1 MKLTPLDIHHKEF
14 RHSLRGYAEDEVDQ
28 FLDQVADELER
39 LFKENIDLSE
49 RLEAAQVKI
58 NEFELQRQTIN
69 NTLMAA
75 QRSADDIGARATSEA
90 ESVLREAEV
99 KAKDII
105 HNALTKKQAVAQEL
119 IRIKQAEEDFRARY
133 TTLLETN
140 LRAVSEIA
148 LPSDVDVLL
157 GETGQG
163 VVGDV
168 KVRTASQPI
177 AERSEDPRAAA
188 VDSGRQQDMPKSGGE
203 SSPSTPDANEEAQR
217 ARLLETRVM
226 PPVGQSTSGFV
237 QSVTLGEVDS
247 TEIPDDVE
255 LVEPGEFE
263 MPSFDILGERD
274 DDMDI
279 EEID

>member
-14 RHSLRGYAEDEVDQ
+14 RHALRGYAEDEVDQ

-49 RLEAAQVKI
+49 RLEAMQQKV

-69 NTLMAA
+69 NTLVAA
-75 QRSADDIGARATSEA
+75 QRSADDIVARATGDA
-90 ESVLREAEV
+90 DATVREAEV
-99 KAKDII
+99 KAKEII
-105 HNALTKKQAVAQEL
+105 HNALSKKQAVANEL
-119 IRIKQAEEDFRARY
+119 IRIKQAEEEFRARY
-133 TTLLETN
+133 KSLLESN

-157 GETGQG
+157 GETDDG

-168 KVRTASQPI
+168 AVRA
-177 AERSEDPRAAA
+177 AEPSVPESRPMAPVPARSEFDTPSEFTAAA
-188 VDSGRQQDMPKSGGE
+188 PEAPPAVQM
-203 SSPSTPDANEEAQR
+203 PDATQA
-217 ARLLETRVM
+217 M
-226 PPVGQSTSGFV
+226 PPVESAAPGFV
-237 QSVTLGEVDS
+237 QSVAFGEVAS
-247 TEIPDDVE
+247 PDVPDEVE
-255 LVEPGEFE
+255 LVEPGEFSL
-263 MPSFDILGERD
+263 PSFDVLGERE